1 MKKVWKIIKPE
12 KYKNVTDCIKAI
24 KKKKFT
30 LAPGLKI

>member
-24 KKKKFT
+24 KKKK
-30 LAPGLKI
+30 GLH